1 MTERPAAAASPPGLG
16 AGSSAGLG
24 SEMSQLGVAA
34 KIGDPFR
41 GDDVGEVGVHD
52 SVSVAD
58 PSQDAIE
65 RMRYTET

>member
-1 MTERPAAAASPPGLG
+1 MAAEPSHDLRAAAVAGDAASQPHRVGLP
-16 AGSSAGLG
+16 
-24 SEMSQLGVAA
+24 A
-34 KIGDPFR
+34 KLGDPFR